1 MEGGS
6 RSPETRLTKRSLCCP
21 ERSPDSERSLLYEQ
35 IHSHSQHL
43 LLRVLSFSDP
53 LISKRMK
60 VKILRGMLSHH
71 GHGMPK
77 MKPVGFVGWHLMVV
91 VLIVNSLEMIAR

>member
-1 MEGGS
+1 MLGKG
-6 RSPETRLTKRSLCCP
+6 RPNVWAYD
-21 ERSPDSERSLLYEQ
+21 SPDSERSLLYEQ

-60 VKILRGMLSHH
+60 VKILQY
-71 GHGMPK
+71 
-77 MKPVGFVGWHLMVV
+77 
-91 VLIVNSLEMIAR
+91 VLLIPYI

>member
-60 VKILRGMLSHH
+60 VKILQY
-71 GHGMPK
+71 
-77 MKPVGFVGWHLMVV
+77 
-91 VLIVNSLEMIAR
+91 VLLIPYI